1 MDKEIRRL
9 SQFKWELPSGYKSGM
24 RVPGTIFAD
33 EKLVEAARLDGALD
47 QVANVAF
54 LPGIVERSY
63 AMPDIHKGY
72 GFPIGGVAAFGE
84 DGIVSPG
91 GVGFDIS
98 CGVRLTKSVL
108 TRSDVIGKIDKLAD
122 LLEANVPKGLGT
134 RGKISAAEQV
144 LKKVFKSGGKAAL
157 DLGYG
162 REGDLEFTEGGGA
175 YGGADPSCVG
185 KRVFERGR
193 NQLGTLGSGNHFV
206 EVQFVEE
213 IFIPDVA
220 EKFGIFPDQVVV
232 MIHSGSRGVGHQIC
246 TDYLQLMDRTAQKA
260 GLVLPDRQLAYALLG
275 SAEAND
281 YLAALACAGNY
292 AIANRQA
299 IMHWV
304 RESFEVHFKSP
315 ERKLG
320 MDLLFDVSHNIAK
333 METHEVEGKQLK
345 LCVHRKGA
353 TSSFP
358 QGHKELPREYR
369 EVGQPVIIP
378 GDMGSC
384 SYVLVGTEESMKESF
399 GSTCHGAGRTMS
411 RSKAKKTIR
420 GDELKKRLGDKGII
434 VRAEKMSLLAEEAPE
449 AYKDVSRVV
458 DICEGA
464 GLSKKVA
471 KLRPLAVLKG

>member
-1 MDKEIRRL
+1 MEKEIRKL
-9 SQFKWELPSGYKSGM
+9 SRFKWELPTGYKSGM

-33 EKLVEAARLDGALD
+33 EEFLEAARIDGALE

-54 LPGIVERSY
+54 LPGIVERSF

-98 CGVRLTKSVL
+98 CGVRLTKTML
-108 TRSDVIGKIDKLAD
+108 TEDDIMGRLENLVD
-122 LLEANVPKGLGT
+122 LLEAKIPKGLGAG
-134 RGKISAAEQV
+134 GKISAAEQV
-144 LKKVFKSGGKAAL
+144 LKKVFKSGGKAAI

-162 REGDLEFTEGGGA
+162 REGDLEFTEGGGV
-175 YGGADPSCVG
+175 YTEADPSCVG
-185 KRVFERGR
+185 KRAFERGR

-206 EVQFVEE
+206 EVQLVEE
-213 IFIPDVA
+213 IFIPGTA
-220 EKFGIFPDQVVV
+220 EKFGLFEGQVVI

-246 TDYLQLMDRTAQKA
+246 TDYLQRMDRESQKA
-260 GLVLPDRQLAYALLG
+260 GLDLPDRQLSYAPLD
-275 SAEAND
+275 SAGARD

-304 RESFEVHFKSP
+304 RESFEVHFKTA

-320 MDLLFDVSHNIAK
+320 MDLLYDVSHNTAK
-333 METHEVEGKQLK
+333 MEIHEVKGKRLR

-353 TSSFP
+353 TTSFP
-358 QGHKELPREYR
+358 PGHEGVPREYS

-384 SYVLVGTEESMKESF
+384 SYVLVGTARSMNESF

-411 RSKAKKTIR
+411 RSKARKTIR
-420 GDELKKRLGDKGII
+420 GDELKKRLGGKGII
-434 VRAEKMSLLAEEAPE
+434 VRAGKPSLLAEEAPE

-458 DICEGA
+458 DICDGA
-464 GLSKKVA
+464 GLSRKVA